1 MKILLVQDRLRGG
14 GTERQTAF
22 LAGAFAARGHRV
34 SLLTFRPGGALD
46 TEIESG
52 GVTRRSL
59 QPFDTGLDWFAPGL
73 ASAARSAWPDI
84 VLCMGRMANC
94 RAAQLQ
100 RALPGAAVV
109 ATVRTGKPLPW
120 LYRRGLRTARH
131 VIANS
136 EFARRILVAPE
147 HAADRCTVIPNA
159 LLHAALLEIPPS
171 SDIHPPSTGHSPR
184 FTDNSPPPPGLGRAH
199 SSFSIQ
205 PSAVSL
211 RPPVLLCVA
220 QFRPEKNQRELL
232 DIVATLPA
240 QIAWRL
246 TFVGDGPTRPACERH
261 AAALGLG
268 GRVTFEGW
276 QADPAP
282 HYRSAAIAV
291 LTSQRESLPN
301 FLVEAQCAGLPVVTY
316 EVGGAAECFHDGITG
331 YLIPSGDRA
340 RFAAA
345 LTELLDQPQRRAS
358 MAAAAQA
365 WARERFSPE
374 RQVEA
379 HLALFAQLIGC
390 PAATKR

>member
-1 MKILLVQDRLRGG
+1 MLTSELGG
-14 GTERQTAF
+14 SG
-22 LAGAFAARGHRV
+22 V
-34 SLLTFRPGGALD
+34 AL
-46 TEIESG
+46 
-52 GVTRRSL
+52 RSL
-59 QPFDTGLDWFAPGL
+59 QPFDTGLDWFAPRL
-73 ASAARSAWPDI
+73 VRTARAASPDI

-100 RALPGAAVV
+100 RSLPGAAVV

-120 LYRRGLRTARH
+120 LYRRGLRAAQH

-147 HAADRCTVIPNA
+147 NAADRCTVIPNA
-159 LLHAALLEIPPS
+159 LLHSALLEARPPAGNRPQS
-171 SDIHPPSTGHSPR
+171 GVRSQQFTDSLATATGHSPQSN
-184 FTDNSPPPPGLGRAH
+184 DNSPPATSPDSPA
-199 SSFSIQ
+199 SAFSIQ
-205 PSAVSL
+205 PSSVQPSAFGPSAFPVPPSAFSL

-232 DIVATLPA
+232 DIVAALPA
-240 QIAWRL
+240 QIDWRL
-246 TFVGDGPTRPACERH
+246 SFVGDGPTRPACERH

-268 GRVTFEGW
+268 ARVTFLGW

-291 LTSQRESLPN
+291 LTSRRESLPN
-301 FLVEAQCAGLPVVTY
+301 FLVEAQCAGLPVVSY

-331 YLIPSGDRA
+331 HLIPFGDRA

-345 LTELLDQPQRRAS
+345 LTELLGQPERRAS
-358 MAAAAQA
+358 MATAAQA
-365 WARERFSPE
+365 WSRERFSPE

-379 HLALFAQLIGC
+379 HLALFAQLLG
-390 PAATKR
+390 